1 MALFM
6 TSSQLPIG
14 NATSKDVLAGKTFS
28 NSTGVNLVGS
38 MPDNSTRTSNGNVPG
53 ISGNTNVP
61 IREALDMVLSN
72 GTDNV
77 VRLAMEP
84 PEGYYP
90 GNNQSFIGRNAS
102 ELGNA
107 TASDVLSGKTFTSEN
122 GIKITGSIPTT
133 EAEYATRVGYYS
145 PNGDN
150 GANSY
155 GHVHPPSKY
164 YGNLTNNSWSPE
176 VRLTKQQLFDIVDNV
191 LLPYSCNVYSSNKL
205 ATSTDTISTYY
216 DYTYSP
222 SGYSSTIAIFIF
234 ALTMNST
241 SVRNT
246 TTITA
251 TINGVAQTLNYI
263 INDDWQISV
272 WCKVRLNSGDKV
284 IMKIDSNKTG
294 TYKRY
299 LISRIQLKARPM

>member
-1 MALFM
+1 MALFV

-14 NATSKDVLAGKTFS
+14 NATSKDVLVGKTFS

-164 YGNLTNNSWSPE
+164 YGNLTNNSWAPE
-176 VRLTKQQLFDIVDNV
+176 VKLTKQQMFDIVDNNIMTIDIDANGNFWTPGNDRYV
-191 LLPYSCNVYSSNKL
+191 RYDYVVSSN
-205 ATSTDTISTYY
+205 Y
-216 DYTYSP
+216 
-222 SGYSSTIAIFIF
+222 
-234 ALTMNST
+234 NST
-241 SVRNT
+241 NAVFFGGVSSDSEALGSGL
-246 TTITA
+246 TITA
-251 TINGVAQTLNYI
+251 KINDVPQTLTYI
-263 INDDWQISV
+263 VNINWNKFFYF
-272 WCKVRLNSGDKV
+272 KVNGLKNGDKV
-284 IMKIDSNKTG
+284 FFEIRYSHSTAWTAFTMGRIQN
-294 TYKRY
+294 KRY
-299 LISRIQLKARPM
+299 PT